1 MSRVRR
7 SSWSSFLLGACTAA
21 AVAVGSGALFN
32 VVSASSAPRTLHVAA
47 TQESA
52 GYATPEDA
60 VSAYMEALQQA
71 DLQVMASAFAI
82 ETYAANYDFTGYL
95 ELIRAYSPTAPIKLP
110 ASDPFNV
117 ALNIESRSAQV
128 VGGILYQY
136 LRLCC
141 PDLDPVQVQALPDD
155 AAVAHFVDDL
165 STHANSEVLT
175 SIDSFTFVPL
185 EEVSADTYELYT
197 SDRNEENIGAREA
210 VLGADE
216 LTDLAVRF
224 RSRDGDVYAL
234 FSVVRYGDQWWLS
247 ELGGTFASLL
257 DISVTDGGIV
267 PVDQAPLKVR
277 KTRSQ

>member
-7 SSWSSFLLGACTAA
+7 SSWSSFLLGAWTAA

-32 VVSASSAPRTLHVAA
+32 VVSAASPPRTRDTAA
-47 TQESA
+47 THESA

-71 DLQVMASAFAI
+71 DLQATASAFAI

-165 STHANSEVLT
+165 STNANSEVLT

-197 SDRNEENIGAREA
+197 SDRNEDNIGAREA

-247 ELGGTFASLL
+247 ELGGTFATLL
-257 DISVTDGGIV
+257 DISLTDGGIV
-267 PVDQAPLKVR
+267 PVDQTDQTDPAD
-277 KTRSQ
+277 